1 METRAN
7 HVWVGAVT
15 LLLLGALAL
24 FFVWLAGLN
33 KGEQNEYDI
42 FFKQSVSGLA
52 KGSEVSFAGV
62 PSGQVSEIQLWP
74 TDPEFVR
81 VRIKV
86 DEQTPI
92 LLGTTATI
100 QGSFTG
106 VSTILLEGA
115 RRGAPPLTCE
125 GGGVGK
131 TACPEGVPVIPTKPG
146 GLGELLANAP
156 LLLER
161 LATLTERLTQTL
173 SDENQASLRGIL
185 ANTERMTGD
194 LAQAT
199 PQVERTM
206 AELQVTLR
214 EASEALDQFE
224 KVTASTDRLLN
235 EEGQNLAAQMRQTLN
250 SAEAAA
256 KSLSATLDDARPA
269 ARQLSE
275 STLPAA
281 EATLRDLRET
291 SRALRSVS
299 ERIESQG
306 AGGLI
311 GGQKLP
317 DYKPK

>member
-15 LLLLGALAL
+15 LLLLGGLAL
-24 FFVWLAGLN
+24 FFVWLARLGQGNLD
-33 KGEQNEYDI
+33 EYDI
-42 FFKQSVSGLA
+42 FFKQSVAGLA
-52 KGSEVSFAGV
+52 NGSQVSFAGV
-62 PSGQVSEIQLWP
+62 PVGQVSDISLWE
-74 TDPEFVR
+74 TDPQFVR

-86 DEQTPI
+86 KDEVPI
-92 LLGTTATI
+92 RVGTTATI

-106 VSTILLEGA
+106 VSTILLDGA
-115 RRGAPPLTCE
+115 RRDAPPITCE
-125 GGGVGK
+125 EGPGN

-161 LATLTERLTQTL
+161 LATLTERLTMLL
-173 SDENQASLRGIL
+173 SDENQGEIAGIL
-185 ANTERMTGD
+185 RNTNQMTAD
-194 LAQAT
+194 LAETA
-199 PQVERTM
+199 PQVRATM

-214 EASEALDQFE
+214 ESSEALDSFE
-224 KVTASTDRLLN
+224 KVMGSTDQLLN
-235 EEGQNLAAQMRQTLN
+235 QEGQSLANQLRGTLK
-250 SAEAAA
+250 SADDAA
-256 KSLSATLDDARPA
+256 KALTATLDDARPA

-281 EATLRDLRET
+281 EAAMQDLRAT
-291 SRALRSVS
+291 SKALRSVT

-306 AGGLI
+306 AGSLV

-317 DYKPK
+317 DNQP

>member
-15 LLLLGALAL
+15 LLLLGGLAL
-24 FFVWLAGLN
+24 FFVWLARLGQGNLD
-33 KGEQNEYDI
+33 EYDI
-42 FFKQSVSGLA
+42 FFKQSVAGLA
-52 KGSEVSFAGV
+52 NGSQVSFAGV
-62 PSGQVSEIQLWP
+62 PVGQVSDISLWE
-74 TDPEFVR
+74 TDPQFVR

-86 DEQTPI
+86 KDEVPI
-92 LLGTTATI
+92 RVGTTATI

-106 VSTILLEGA
+106 VSTILLDGA
-115 RRGAPPLTCE
+115 RRDAPPITCAE
-125 GGGVGK
+125 GPGN

-161 LATLTERLTQTL
+161 LATLTERLTMLL
-173 SDENQASLRGIL
+173 SDENQGEIAGIL
-185 ANTERMTGD
+185 RNTNQMTAD
-194 LAQAT
+194 LAETA
-199 PQVERTM
+199 PQVRATM

-214 EASEALDQFE
+214 ESSEALDSFE
-224 KVTASTDRLLN
+224 KVMGSTDQLLN
-235 EEGQNLAAQMRQTLN
+235 QEGQSLANQLRGTLK
-250 SAEAAA
+250 SADDAA
-256 KSLSATLDDARPA
+256 KALTATLDDARPA

-281 EATLRDLRET
+281 EAAMQDLRAT
-291 SRALRSVS
+291 SKALRSVT

-306 AGGLI
+306 AGSLV

-317 DYKPK
+317 DYEP